1 MCSFTLFAT
10 LTNSTVEPFKL
21 QYAVSKVERTKL
33 LTNFVH
39 LNQSRY
45 FDNINYLKKIKQQM
59 DAQKGNILQ
68 QFIREHA
75 APVWIFFPLIFKED
89 HAESS
94 INIPLT
100 KKQTSEDRDTDCTNC
115 RTYPNSFKQLTQQFS
130 LNDSNA
136 KNAYLT

>member
-59 DAQKGNILQ
+59 DA
-68 QFIREHA
+68 
-75 APVWIFFPLIFKED
+75 
-89 HAESS
+89 
-94 INIPLT
+94 
-100 KKQTSEDRDTDCTNC
+100 
-115 RTYPNSFKQLTQQFS
+115 
-130 LNDSNA
+130 
-136 KNAYLT
+136 